1 MKKLLFIIPLL
12 IWVSCEDE
20 NCECE
25 STDESSSIIGLWAQ
39 SIMYDDDGIE
49 YVLDSDDVSWWFDI
63 SAESYT
69 EIIFE
74 EIYVGFTN
82 WAEGEPN
89 NSNDGEDCAEMW
101 FGGEWN
107 DIACDEERPFIMEI
121 DSLLNDTVLESHF
134 VSVDSLGGSYYYL
147 STSAVTWHEADTMS
161 VNAGGHLVSVNS
173 AEENNLIAFLMDEII
188 EVEEIWIGFND
199 VTWEGY
205 WEWTTGERDATCYR
219 VDTIVNDSL
228 HGYPV
233 SFDFFGE
240 DSATLVFEYEDGD
253 IISFKAYDDSL
264 YFYIYDANNNPPN
277 VLAGK
282 FIRTES
288 YDFTPVCE

>member
-1 MKKLLFIIPLL
+1 M
-12 IWVSCEDE
+12 
-20 NCECE
+20 
-25 STDESSSIIGLWAQ
+25 Q
-39 SIMYDDDGIE
+39 E
-49 YVLDSDDVSWWFDI
+49 YGV
-63 SAESYT
+63 
-69 EIIFE
+69 
-74 EIYVGFTN
+74 
-82 WAEGEPN
+82 P
-89 NSNDGEDCAEMW
+89 
-101 FGGEWN
+101 
-107 DIACDEERPFIMEI
+107 
-121 DSLLNDTVLESHF
+121 
-134 VSVDSLGGSYYYL
+134 
-147 STSAVTWHEADTMS
+147 EA
-161 VNAGGHLVSVNS
+161 
-173 AEENNLIAFLMDEII
+173 
-188 EVEEIWIGFND
+188 WIGFND

>member
-20 NCECE
+20 
-25 STDESSSIIGLWAQ
+25 SKDESSSIIGLWAER
-39 SIMYDDDGIE
+39 SWFDDDGVE
-49 YVLDSDDVSWWFDI
+49 VELDEEVFWVDI
-63 SAESYT
+63 SAENYS
-69 EIIFE
+69 EIHLLE
-74 EIYVGFTN
+74 YVGFTN

-89 NSNDGEDCAEMW
+89 DSNDGEDCVEMLS
-101 FGGEWN
+101 GEGEWN
-107 DIACDEERPFIMEI
+107 DNACDLEKHFVMEV
-121 DSLLNDTVLESHF
+121 DSLLDSLLSSEF
-134 VSVDSLGGSYYYL
+134 VYGDSLGGSYYYL

-205 WEWTTGERDATCYR
+205 WEWTTGERDSSCYN
-219 VDTIVNDSL
+219 VSTIVNDSINGW
-228 HGYPV
+228 HA

-240 DSATLVFEYEDGD
+240 DSAALVYNEGFFETL
-253 IISFKAYDDSL
+253 SFKAYDDSA
-264 YFYIYDANNNPPN
+264 YVYIADDETPPY
-277 VLAGK
+277 LLLK
-282 FIRTES
+282 LIRIES
-288 YDFTPVCE
+288 YDFTQVCE

>member
-20 NCECE
+20 
-25 STDESSSIIGLWAQ
+25 SKDDSSSIIGLWEER
-39 SIMYDDDGIE
+39 IWHDDGGDI
-49 YVLDSDDVSWWFDI
+49 VLDPAEIFFWLDI
-63 SAESYT
+63 SADSYS
-69 EIIFE
+69 EIILDE
-74 EIYVGFTN
+74 YVGFTN
-82 WAEGEPN
+82 WSEGEPN
-89 NSNDGEDCAEMW
+89 DSNDGEDCAEMVT
-101 FGGEWN
+101 GGEWN
-107 DIACDEERPFIMEI
+107 DHACDEERHYFMEV
-121 DSLLNDTVLESHF
+121 DSLLDSLLSSEF
-134 VSVDSLGGSYYYL
+134 VYGDSLGGSYYYL
-147 STSAVTWHEADTMS
+147 SESAATWHEADTMS